1 MPSFEAAGRSGSI
14 GMRCIPWYDRLS
26 TALRPRMTEHDTSSA
41 PSDEALLATWCDGD
55 VAAGN
60 ELIKRY
66 LRPLRLYFGSKLS
79 AEQDVQDLAQATL
92 VACVELQRQRSDQLE
107 RVTSFRGYLF
117 GIARHKLLG
126 FYAGK
131 GAPRSLE
138 DIASVP
144 LADLS
149 PGASTLV
156 KLQQRVDTLLLA
168 MHQLSIDQQTAIQ
181 LKYWNGMT
189 QQEVAEALGVPA
201 GTVARR
207 THEAKRKLLEAYT
220 ELDAQQVSPR
230 GAIAHD
236 DELRELLGSMV
247 RRML

>member
-1 MPSFEAAGRSGSI
+1 
-14 GMRCIPWYDRLS
+14 
-26 TALRPRMTEHDTSSA
+26 MTGHDTSSA
-41 PSDEALLATWCDGD
+41 PRDEALLARWCDGD
-55 VAAGN
+55 IAAGN

-66 LRPLRLYFGSKLS
+66 LKPLRLYFGSKLS

-92 VACVELQRQRSDQLE
+92 VACVELQRQRSGHFE
-107 RVTSFRGYLF
+107 RVASFRGYLF

-131 GAPRSLE
+131 ATHGSLD
-138 DIASVP
+138 DIASIP

-149 PGASTLV
+149 PGASTLM
-156 KLQQRVDTLLLA
+156 KLQLRVDTLLVA

-207 THEAKRKLLEAYT
+207 THDAKRKLLEAYA
-220 ELDAQQVSPR
+220 ELDAQQSSPR

-236 DELRELLGSMV
+236 EELRELLASMV